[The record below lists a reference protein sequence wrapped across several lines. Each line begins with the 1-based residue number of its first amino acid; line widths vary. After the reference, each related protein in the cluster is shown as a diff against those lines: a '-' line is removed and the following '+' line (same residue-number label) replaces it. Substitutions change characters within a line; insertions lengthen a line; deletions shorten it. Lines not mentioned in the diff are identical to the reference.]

1 MKIFFKT
8 FFHLFYSQVY
18 YIERQGVEY
27 KILAEITYNETVERF
42 PPNVTAAV
50 KAPDNLIYF
59 FRDEKYCKRPLN
71 GSSLNLKR
79 PQFVNYRSILYV
91 FKSFFNN
98 FLENFNPLVFVE

>member
-71 GSSLNLKR
+71 ESSLNLKG
-79 PQFVNYRSILYV
+79 PQFVNYSSILYV
-91 FKSFFNN
+91 FKSFFDS
-98 FLENFNPLVFVE
+98 FWIFSIP